1 MLFQF
6 IEKVISK
13 FNYRPISLL
22 PITGKFLERL
32 LFDRMFFTGNNLIS
46 DNQFGFRPYNSY
58 INQLFFCHPKK
69 LWIFDDNLEVRN
81 IVLDMF
87 KPFGK
92 VRHKILLY
100 KLKQNVISGNILNII
115 DFLSFRKQRA
125 VLGGSVL
132 KQGFLKGPDSK
143 HYYLWI
149 IQWPFWWSVDK
160 F

>member
-46 DNQFGFRPYNSY
+46 DNQFGFRPYNSC

-92 VRHKILLY
+92 VRHKSLLY

-115 DFLSFRKQRA
+115 DFLSFRKQR
-125 VLGGSVL
+125 VFLGGSVL
-132 KQGFLKGPDSK
+132 KQGFLKGPDSN